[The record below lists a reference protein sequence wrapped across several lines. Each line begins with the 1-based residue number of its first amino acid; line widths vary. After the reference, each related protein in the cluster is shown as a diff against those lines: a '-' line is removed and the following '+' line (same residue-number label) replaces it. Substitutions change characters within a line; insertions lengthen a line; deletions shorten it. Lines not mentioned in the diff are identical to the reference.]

1 MKKINVGNSSFEASE
16 IIMGCMRIDNMSV
29 NALAK
34 HVDVAMS
41 EGITLF
47 DHADIYGGGACET
60 LFGKMMQE
68 QPGLRDQ
75 IQIQSKCSI
84 RNGYYDFSKD
94 YILESVDNILT
105 RLKTDYLDLFILH
118 RPDTLMEPEAVS
130 EAFNLLESSGKVRN
144 FGVSNFNSMQIEL
157 LKTEV
162 KQPLLVNQIQFSIMH
177 TGIIDSGIQANTTF
191 EGSIDRDG
199 SLLPYSRIHQMTL
212 QAWSPFQYGFF
223 EGIFLDHPKFPE
235 LNAVLDRIAKEK
247 GVDKSAIAVAWILR
261 QDRKSVV

>member
-118 RPDTLMEPEAVS
+118 RPDKIGRAHV
-130 EAFNLLESSGKVRN
+130 
-144 FGVSNFNSMQIEL
+144 
-157 LKTEV
+157 
-162 KQPLLVNQIQFSIMH
+162 
-177 TGIIDSGIQANTTF
+177 
-191 EGSIDRDG
+191 
-199 SLLPYSRIHQMTL
+199 
-212 QAWSPFQYGFF
+212 
-223 EGIFLDHPKFPE
+223 
-235 LNAVLDRIAKEK
+235 
-247 GVDKSAIAVAWILR
+247 
-261 QDRKSVV
+261 